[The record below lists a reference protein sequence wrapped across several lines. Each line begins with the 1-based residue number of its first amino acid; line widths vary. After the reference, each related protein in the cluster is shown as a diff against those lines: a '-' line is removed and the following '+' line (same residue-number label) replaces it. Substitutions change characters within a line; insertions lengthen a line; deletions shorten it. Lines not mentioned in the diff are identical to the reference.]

1 MTDPP
6 AQPESAKKGNKQAL
20 VELSKQGHRLMKSG
34 SFQEACD
41 VFARALSLEPGNP
54 YILTGLADA
63 HRALKD
69 FNGAEDYY
77 RRVLDREPEN
87 SFALRGL
94 GDTYR
99 DRGEP
104 ERAIILWQR
113 YLRLRSDDI
122 FVLTRVADSC
132 KTLGHFDEAEAG
144 YRKILNIRPD
154 DRYSLMGLADLYHK
168 FGRETQAITFYEKV
182 LEQDSQMVNILTILG
197 NLYRRRNEIEAAQ
210 SCYERVLQQDSNNP
224 YALYGMGE
232 ICRWQCDYLGAIDRW
247 ETILLHHEGTTGM
260 LSRLGD
266 AYRNIGN
273 LEIAEKYYRRVLD
286 NGYDRYALLGMA
298 KLRCRQ
304 SRFDDVTDIFM
315 EFIRREGESMRVVDE
330 MQQILNSNQKDMP
343 LPPNLMALLEQCRKA
358 EKMEISPDELPGS
371 PSSLRSGT

>member
-1 MTDPP
+1 MTAPTVQLD
-6 AQPESAKKGNKQAL
+6 SAKKGNKQAL

-34 SFQEACD
+34 SYQDACD
-41 VFARALSLEPGNP
+41 VFARALTLEPGNP

-63 HRALKD
+63 RRALKD
-69 FNGAEDYY
+69 YTGAEDYY

-132 KTLGHFDEAEAG
+132 KTLGRFDEAETG

-182 LEQDSQMVNILTILG
+182 LEQDPLMVNILTILG
-197 NLYRRRNEIEAAQ
+197 NLYRRRNEIELAQ
-210 SCYERVLQQDSNNP
+210 SCYQRVLQLDSNNP

-232 ICRWQCDYLGAIDRW
+232 ICRWQCNYLGAIENW
-247 ETILLHHEGTTGM
+247 EMILQHHEGTTGM

-273 LEIAEKYYRRVLD
+273 LEIAEKYYHRVLD

-298 KLRCRQ
+298 KLRCRE
-304 SRFDDVTDIFM
+304 SRLDEVVEIFT
-315 EFIRREGESMRVVDE
+315 EYIRREGENMRVVDE
-330 MQQILNSNQKDMP
+330 MQQVLNLNQQGMP
-343 LPPNLMALLEQCRKA
+343 LPPNLMALLERCRKA
-358 EKMEISPDELPGS
+358 EKAETPPDELSGS
-371 PSSLRSGT
+371 PSPL